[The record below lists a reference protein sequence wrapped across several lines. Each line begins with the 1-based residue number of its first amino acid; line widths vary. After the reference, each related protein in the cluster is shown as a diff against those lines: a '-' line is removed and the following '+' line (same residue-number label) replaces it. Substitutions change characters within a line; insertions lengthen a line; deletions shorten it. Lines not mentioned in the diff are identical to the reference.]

1 MTFVDYYKILGVDKK
16 ATPDDIKKA
25 YRKLARKL
33 HPDLNPNDK
42 DAKNK
47 FQQINEANEVLS
59 DPEKRKKYDQYGENW
74 QHGGQQY
81 ENSGGQGRGGYSRQS
96 RNYSSEDFG
105 DGDFSDFFESMFGGG
120 QSSAAR
126 GGGRS
131 RFRGQDYSAELQ
143 LNLSEAYTTHQQT
156 LTIGDKKVR
165 ITIPA
170 GVENGQV
177 IKLKGYGAKGVNGGP
192 DGDLLIT
199 FNISN
204 DTHFKRSGNDLFSS
218 MDLGIYTAILGG
230 ELTIDTFSG
239 KVKLKVKPG
248 TQNGTKI
255 RLKEK
260 GFPIYKKEG
269 SFGDLYITYN
279 IKVPTELTEKQRELF
294 IELSKS

>member
-16 ATPDDIKKA
+16 ATQDEIKKA

-74 QHGGQQY
+74 EHGGQQY
-81 ENSGGQGRGGYSRQS
+81 ANAGGQGGGGSRQS

-105 DGDFSDFFESMFGGG
+105 DGDFSDFFESMFGGH
-120 QSSAAR
+120 SSAAR
-126 GGGRS
+126 GGGRTKY
-131 RFRGQDYSAELQ
+131 RGQDYNAELQ

-156 LTIGDKKVR
+156 LTLGEKKVR

-170 GVENGQV
+170 GIENGQV
-177 IKLKGYGAKGVNGGP
+177 IKLRGYGAKGVNGGP
-192 DGDLLIT
+192 DGDLYIT
-199 FNISN
+199 FNITN
-204 DTHFKRSGNDLFSS
+204 DTQFKRSGNDLFSS
-218 MDLGIYTAILGG
+218 VDLDIYTAILGG

-239 KVKLKVKPG
+239 KVKLKVKAG

-260 GFPIYKKEG
+260 GFPHYKKEG
-269 SFGDLYITYN
+269 TFGDLYITYV
-279 IKVPTELTEKQRELF
+279 IKVPTELTEKQRKLF
-294 IELSKS
+294 TELSKS